1 MTVYAGIIAE
11 LRQLRDPQGP
21 NEDDAWREGYNAAL
35 DDASQVVEDWAD
47 RAVSSSP
54 DARGERTQP
63 HERQT
68 VSRYRSRNTV
78 AAYYRDGTPET
89 DAAIVSAV
97 KGAEVVTGAGGE
109 PRLMVPGLF
118 STCQMP
124 IGWWIYQISQTQWEL
139 RIDSMFRRDY
149 EVRAGAA

>member
-1 MTVYAGIIAE
+1 M
-11 LRQLRDPQGP
+11 
-21 NEDDAWREGYNAAL
+21 
-35 DDASQVVEDWAD
+35 
-47 RAVSSSP
+47 
-54 DARGERTQP
+54 
-63 HERQT
+63 
-68 VSRYRSRNTV
+68 RYRSRKTV
-78 AAYYRDGTPET
+78 EAYYRDGTPET

-118 STCQMP
+118 SPRQMP